1 MLRLR
6 TFGGLALTSQAR
18 VLSGAA
24 SQRRP
29 LALLAVLAVAGS
41 HPVSRER
48 LQALLWPE
56 SDEVRARRV
65 LAQTL
70 YALRRDL
77 GDPAVVLGTADLR
90 LNPDLITSDLAEFE
104 HALAAGAYERTVV
117 LYEGPFLEGVHLADA
132 PEFERW
138 AEDERARLA
147 HGAHRALERL
157 ARTAAQA
164 GDAEV
169 AAGWWRRLAALDPLD
184 ARAAVGL
191 MEALAAAGDTAGAL
205 QHARV
210 HEALFREELDAP
222 ADPAVAALAERL
234 RTPPKS
240 VPPISRNGASAPPA
254 PPATPQSGASDLST
268 LAVAVQLQDVP
279 AAVHAR
285 SSEPKDGGDDTAP
298 AVPVTGSAAPIVPN
312 ADAGAVLATSD
323 LGQAAPGR
331 SGFWRVLPLGVVV
344 MSLLGLFTV
353 LGRGPEEP
361 SLDAELV
368 LVAPFD
374 AADPAL
380 QVWRE
385 GLMDVLSRNLDGA
398 GPLRTVSPTVVARQ
412 WTGRADREAV
422 AVFARGLQAGTAIY
436 GGLVPAGPDSVQA
449 AVTLL
454 DVRSGRPVLELSRR
468 EAIDRMD
475 RLTDSL
481 TVALVR
487 GLASRVALGAV
498 SRVPLGGGT
507 SAGALRPFLR
517 GEQFFRRAAWDSAIA
532 YYEQAVAADPG
543 FALAHR
549 RLGAVLG
556 WQGLATD
563 SLSEA
568 HLLTAGA
575 LNRGL
580 GPRDSLLVA
589 ADSQYAAANAAA
601 TAVEQWPF
609 ARRLFATL
617 ATAARAYPTD
627 PEVWYEIGEARYH
640 FGAGPVLGVGS
651 SRREILDAFDR
662 AIAADS
668 AFGPAYAHTT
678 QLALDL
684 GGPALALRYVNRYQA
699 IAPVEAASSGAR
711 VLQALLKRPGI
722 SSPAVRQLIDT
733 LSPGVLYSVRN
744 SVRRWPDTAETA
756 VQLARVLAWGG
767 RGSSRPLFRDSAFRA
782 RILAEQLAYRGHVR
796 EAHRVIGAQP
806 VGITAELAY
815 LGGAPADTLAARLAR
830 LQADRSSVATQ
841 ALGWWA
847 ARGDTAALRR
857 HVDMARARLGDPGL
871 ASTAQRLGAVYDT
884 AAALAHLVLAQ
895 RDTAEALRR
904 FVALPDTL
912 CPRCYPDRLT
922 RARLL
927 SARGRHRDA
936 MADLREP
943 LVALLSPFELLF
955 ALERGRV
962 AERLGAWKE
971 ARESYAFVVASW
983 ARGDPEVQPFVAAA
997 RAGLQRVPRR

>member
-1 MLRLR
+1 MPRLR

-18 VLSGAA
+18 LLSGAA

-29 LALLAVLAVAGS
+29 LALLAVLAVAGD

-77 GDPAVVLGTADLR
+77 GDPAVVLGTAELR
-90 LNPDLITSDLAEFE
+90 LNPDLVTSDVADFE
-104 HALAAGAYERTVV
+104 HALAAGAYERLVV

-132 PEFERW
+132 PEFDRW
-138 AEDERARLA
+138 AEDERTRLA

-169 AAGWWRRLAALDPLD
+169 AAGWWRRLAALDPLN

-205 QHARV
+205 RHARV

-234 RTPPKS
+234 RTPPRS
-240 VPPISRNGASAPPA
+240 TAPISRDGASVGHTPAGDGAGNGSGAAPALPPIESPA
-254 PPATPQSGASDLST
+254 PTAITLPDSGTDSGT
-268 LAVAVQLQDVP
+268 
-279 AAVHAR
+279 
-285 SSEPKDGGDDTAP
+285 
-298 AVPVTGSAAPIVPN
+298 
-312 ADAGAVLATSD
+312 DAGTDAVLATSA
-323 LGQAAPGR
+323 GARVASRR
-331 SGFWRVLPLGVVV
+331 SGRWRLLALAAVVA
-344 MSLLGLFTV
+344 LLVGLLTV
-353 LGRGPEEP
+353 KPGGGDPA
-361 SLDAELV
+361 LDAELV

-385 GLMDVLSRNLDGA
+385 GLMDVLARNLDGA

-449 AVTLL
+449 VVSLL
-454 DVRSGRPVLELSRR
+454 DVGSGRPVLEISRR
-468 EAIDRMD
+468 EALTRMD
-475 RLTDSL
+475 RLSDSL

-487 GLASRVALGAV
+487 GLAQRVTLGAV
-498 SRVPLGGGT
+498 QRVPLGGST

-532 YYEQAVAADPG
+532 YYEQAVAVDPA

-549 RLGAVLG
+549 RLGMVLG

-563 SLSEA
+563 SLAEA
-568 HLLTAGA
+568 HLLHAGA

-589 ADSQYAAANAAA
+589 ADSQSAAANAAA

-627 PEVWYEIGEARYH
+627 SEVWYEIGEARYH

-668 AFGPAYAHTT
+668 AFGPAYAHTA

-699 IAPVEAASSGAR
+699 IAPVEAASSGSR
-711 VLQALLKRPGI
+711 VLEALLEPPGI
-722 SSPAVRQLIDT
+722 TSPAVRQLIDT

-756 VQLARVLAWGG
+756 VRLARVLAWGG
-767 RGSSRPLFRDSAFRA
+767 RASGRPLYRDSAFRA

-806 VGITAELAY
+806 VGITAELPY
-815 LGGAPADTLAARLAR
+815 LGGAPVDSLAARLVR
-830 LQADRSSVATQ
+830 LQADGSPVATQ

-857 HVDMARARLGDPGL
+857 HVDLARARLADARV

-884 AAALAHLVLAQ
+884 AAALAHLALAQ
-895 RDTAEALRR
+895 RDSAEALRR
-904 FVALPDTL
+904 FEALPDTL

-927 SARGRHRDA
+927 TARGRHRDA

-943 LVALLSPFELLF
+943 LVALLSPFELLL

-962 AERLGAWKE
+962 AERLGAWQE

-983 ARGDPEVQPFVAAA
+983 ARGDPEVQPHVAAA
-997 RAGLQRVPRR
+997 RAGLQRVRRR

>member
-6 TFGGLALTSQAR
+6 TFGGLALTSQSR
-18 VLSGAA
+18 VPSGAA

-29 LALLAVLAVAGS
+29 LALLAVLAVGGA

-48 LQALLWPE
+48 LQHLLWPE

-77 GDPAVVLGTADLR
+77 GDPAVVLGTAELR
-90 LNPDLITSDLAEFE
+90 LNPELVTSDVAEFE
-104 HALAAGAYERTVV
+104 HALAAGAYERMVV
-117 LYEGPFLEGVHLADA
+117 LYAGPFLEGVHLTDA
-132 PEFERW
+132 PEFDRW
-138 AEDERARLA
+138 AEDERTRLA
-147 HGAHRALERL
+147 QGTHRALERL
-157 ARTAAQA
+157 ARTAAQD

-169 AAGWWRRLAALDPLD
+169 AAGWWRRLAVLDPLD
-184 ARAAVGL
+184 TRAAVGL
-191 MEALAAAGDTAGAL
+191 MEALAASGDTAGAL
-205 QHARV
+205 RHARM

-222 ADPAVAALAERL
+222 ADPAVSALAERL
-234 RTPPKS
+234 RTPPRS
-240 VPPISRNGASAPPA
+240 SAPISRDGASAPTTSV
-254 PPATPQSGASDLST
+254 ATPAEGSASARPHDVPPPVGHTGSWNGAGNGSGA
-268 LAVAVQLQDVP
+268 
-279 AAVHAR
+279 
-285 SSEPKDGGDDTAP
+285 AP
-298 AVPVTGSAAPIVPN
+298 ALPALERPVPTAITVP
-312 ADAGAVLATSD
+312 DAGTDAVLATPT
-323 LGQAAPGR
+323 GGRAAFRR
-331 SGFWRVLPLGVVV
+331 SGRWRLLALAAVVA
-344 MSLLGLFTV
+344 LLVGLFTV
-353 LGRGPEEP
+353 QRGGGEP
-361 SLDAELV
+361 ALDAELV

-398 GPLRTVSPTVVARQ
+398 GPLRTVSSTVVARQ

-454 DVRSGRPVLELSRR
+454 DVRSGRPVLEISRR
-468 EAIDRMD
+468 EALTRMD
-475 RLTDSL
+475 RLSDSL

-487 GLASRVALGAV
+487 GLAQRVTLGAV
-498 SRVPLGGGT
+498 QRVPLGGGT

-517 GEQFFRRAAWDSAIA
+517 GEQFLRRAAWDSAIA
-532 YYEQAVAADPG
+532 YYEQAVAADPA

-549 RLGAVLG
+549 RLGMVLG

-563 SLSEA
+563 SLAEA
-568 HLLTAGA
+568 HLLQAGA

-589 ADSQYAAANAAA
+589 ADSQAAAANAAA

-668 AFGPAYAHTT
+668 AFGPAYAHTA

-684 GGPALALRYVNRYQA
+684 GGPTLALRYVNRYQA

-711 VLQALLKRPGI
+711 VLQALLEPPGI
-722 SSPAVRQLIDT
+722 TSPAVRQLIDT

-756 VQLARVLAWGG
+756 VRLARVLAWGG
-767 RGSSRPLFRDSAFRA
+767 RASGRPLFRDSAFRA

-796 EAHRVIGAQP
+796 EAHRVIGAMP
-806 VGITAELAY
+806 VGITAELPY
-815 LGGAPADTLAARLAR
+815 LGGAPVDSLAARLAR
-830 LQADRSSVATQ
+830 LQADGSPVATQ

-857 HVDMARARLGDPGL
+857 HVDLARGRLADARV
-871 ASTAQRLGAVYDT
+871 ASAAQRLGAVYDT
-884 AAALAHLVLAQ
+884 AAALAHLALAQ
-895 RDTAEALRR
+895 RDSAEALRR
-904 FVALPDTL
+904 FEALPDTL

-927 SARGRHRDA
+927 TARGRHRDA

-943 LVALLSPFELLF
+943 LVALLSPFEILF

-962 AERLGAWKE
+962 AERLGAWQE
-971 ARESYAFVVASW
+971 ARESYALVVASW
-983 ARGDPEVQPFVAAA
+983 ARGDPEVQPHVAAA
-997 RAGLQRVPRR
+997 RAGLQRVRRR